1 MLGIDWDIENA
12 AMREKDL
19 ERIRKFRLIDDEFMG
34 RVFDDRKDCAD
45 LLLRLILGR
54 EDMRTIEV
62 QTKKSISNL
71 HGYSIQLDIYA
82 KDTEGKI
89 YDIEIQR
96 SDEGAIPRRAR
107 YYSAMLDTN
116 ILKKEKK
123 QGEDDFSA
131 DSGYNIFKKLPETYV
146 IFITENDVL
155 KEGRAIYHIDKVIRE
170 SGNKFDDGFHLVY
183 VNGKVQDDTPLGKL
197 MHDFFCTD
205 ADDMYYEILAEQ
217 VRHHKESKEGV
228 RSMCRELETMRDEYY
243 KKGIS
248 FGEKRGEER
257 GEVNTSKKLAIKM
270 AGRGDSVEQIA
281 EFVEYDVPTVK
292 AWLAEEAQNKYSK

>member
-1 MLGIDWDIENA
+1 MPEIDWDVENA
-12 AMREKDL
+12 AMHEKDL

-34 RVFDDRKDCAD
+34 RIFDERKDCAD

-54 EDMRTIEV
+54 DDMRTIEV

-71 HGYSIQLDIYA
+71 HGYSIELDIYA
-82 KDTEGKI
+82 KDAEGKV

-116 ILKKEKK
+116 GLKKAKK
-123 QGEDDFSA
+123 HGEGEFSSE
-131 DSGYNIFKKLPETYV
+131 SGYNIYKKLPETYV

-155 KEGRAIYHIDKVIRE
+155 KEGRPIYHIDKVIRE
-170 SGNKFDDGFHLVY
+170 SGNHFDDGLHLVY
-183 VNGKVQDDTPLGKL
+183 VNGNIRDDTPLGRL

-205 ADDMYYEILAEQ
+205 ANDMYYEILAEQ

-228 RSMCRELETMRDEYY
+228 RSMCRELETMRREFY
-243 KKGIS
+243 KKGLS
-248 FGEKRGEER
+248 FGEAR
-257 GEVNTSKKLAIKM
+257 GEVNTSKKMAVKM
-270 AGRGDSVEQIA
+270 AGRGDSVEEIA

-292 AWLAEEAQNKYSK
+292 AWLAEEADHGYNK

>member
-1 MLGIDWDIENA
+1 MRVLGIDWDIENA

-82 KDTEGKI
+82 KDTEGKL

-123 QGEDDFSA
+123 QGEDEFSA
-131 DSGYNIFKKLPETYV
+131 DSGYNIYKKLPETYV

-183 VNGKVQDDTPLGKL
+183 VNGNVRDDTPLGKL

-228 RSMCRELETMRDEYY
+228 RNMCRELETMRREYY
-243 KKGIS
+243 QKG
-248 FGEKRGEER
+248 ETRGEAR

-292 AWLAEEAQNKYSK
+292 AWLAEEAQSKYSE